1 MQPKNKFKVLI
12 DGING
17 SWHNPLSKD
26 RYCFKILE
34 GYNEVDITTYP
45 YYSVTTL
52 ECKLSEKDGVMYVN
66 VKDAEY
72 EFEVSQSP
80 VEKIRLKINNNQYVT
95 LERGFC
101 KK

>member
-52 ECKLSEKDGVMYVN
+52 
-66 VKDAEY
+66 
-72 EFEVSQSP
+72 
-80 VEKIRLKINNNQYVT
+80 
-95 LERGFC
+95 
-101 KK
+101 